1 MNRMKK
7 PSSIRW
13 FMFPGI
19 LVALLGSP
27 LPALAHHGWG
37 GNETKLSEVTGAVTT
52 GVSLAGPHATMKIKD
67 ADGHIWD
74 VTMAPPPRTL
84 QAGLKE
90 GIIPL
95 GASVMVHGHR
105 NKNPK
110 TYEIKVTRVTYN
122 GTLYNVY
129 PDMD

>member
-13 FMFPGI
+13 FMFLGI
-19 LVALLGSP
+19 LAALLGSP
-27 LPALAHHGWG
+27 LPAVAHHGWG

-74 VTMAPPPRTL
+74 VTMAPPPHYPAGRLEGKHHSVGRVRDGARPSRTR
-84 QAGLKE
+84 
-90 GIIPL
+90 IRRP
-95 GASVMVHGHR
+95 
-105 NKNPK
+105 
-110 TYEIKVTRVTYN
+110 TRSRSRA
-122 GTLYNVY
+122 
-129 PDMD
+129 